1 MKIHRIRT
9 FDEWKSYSENIA
21 EEYGARVEIE
31 KSFIKKLTLSAK
43 KKFGKKKI
51 SVPGFSY
58 TAQSSV
64 NFSLDALY
72 GTPEAP
78 NWRERL
84 VCPVTHLNN
93 RIRASV
99 HVMDLECEPYLNSEI
114 YISEQVTPLYKYLTG
129 FYPNLVGSEF
139 LGSKV
144 PGGFIDKKGIRNEDL
159 TFLSFEKNSFEFC
172 LSFDCLEH
180 VPYFDKAFSE
190 IYRVLKPG
198 GKLLW
203 SAPFD
208 INRKKNIIRAQIN
221 EDGNVEHI
229 LAPEY
234 HGNPVS
240 KDGEGSLCFT
250 VFGWDV
256 LKTIRKIGYSDS
268 YAIIYW
274 SDAFGYLGG
283 HQLLFIAVK

>member
-9 FDEWKSYSENIA
+9 FDEWKFYNDNIA
-21 EEYGARVEIE
+21 EEYGTWVEIE
-31 KSFIKKLTLSAK
+31 KSFAKKLTFSARGSS
-43 KKFGKKKI
+43 GKKKI

-58 TAQSSV
+58 TAQASV
-64 NFSLDALY
+64 DFCLDTLY
-72 GTPEAP
+72 GTPEVP

-84 VCPVTHLNN
+84 VCPLTHLNN

-99 HVMDLECEPYLNSEI
+99 HIMDCECGPYLNSDI
-114 YISEQVTPLYKYLTG
+114 YITEQVTPLYKFLSAI
-129 FYPNLVGSEF
+129 YPNLVGSEF
-139 LGSKV
+139 LGSKF
-144 PGGFIDKKGIRNEDL
+144 PGGFTGENGIRNEDL
-159 TFLSFEKNSFEFC
+159 TSLSFETGSFDFC

-180 VPYFDKAFSE
+180 IPFFDKAFSE

-208 INRKKNIIRAQIN
+208 LNRKENVIRAQIK
-221 EDGNVEHI
+221 EDGSLEHI

-234 HGNPVS
+234 HGNPIS
-240 KDGEGSLCFT
+240 TGGEGSLCFT
-250 VFGWDV
+250 IFGWEV
-256 LKTIRKIGYSDS
+256 LETIRQIGYSDS

-283 HQLLFIAVK
+283 HQSIFVAVK

>member
-1 MKIHRIRT
+1 MKVHRIRT
-9 FDEWKSYSENIA
+9 YDEWKHYNDDTA
-21 EEYGARVEIE
+21 EEFGTRVEIE
-31 KSFIKKLTLSAK
+31 KSLAKKLRLSARK
-43 KKFGKKKI
+43 IFGKKKI

-58 TAQSSV
+58 TAQASV
-64 NFSLDALY
+64 NFVLDSLY

-99 HVMDLECEPYLNSEI
+99 HVMDCECGPCLNSDI
-114 YISEQVTPLYKYLTG
+114 YITEQVTPLYKYLSD

-144 PGGFIDKKGIRNEDL
+144 PAGCPDENGIRNEDL
-159 TFLSFEKNSFEFC
+159 TSLSFEKDSFDFC

-180 VPYFDKAFSE
+180 IPSFGKGFSE

-208 INRKKNIIRAQIN
+208 LNRKENIIRARLK
-221 EDGNVEHI
+221 EDGKVEHL

-240 KDGEGSLCFT
+240 TGGDGSLCFT
-250 VFGWDV
+250 VFGWEV
-256 LKTIRKIGYSDS
+256 LETIKKVGYSDS

-274 SDAFGYLGG
+274 SDTFGYLGG
-283 HQLLFIAVK
+283 HQSLFVAVK